1 MKKKNNARYV
11 GVKTNILN
19 NIDVEIPS
27 NQITFIGGQSGSGKS
42 SLAFQTI
49 ADISEYEFSML
60 DGKINKEYLFE
71 IERYNDIQ
79 MVISLEQ
86 LNFNVNA
93 KSSIMTYF
101 GLKKIIN
108 RIINYILLKNNQPVI
123 NLSLYNYCG
132 DCEGKGNKKVID
144 LSSIIESN
152 KRLVE
157 LPFKHW
163 QNSYC
168 DFYKQLLTFKLREL
182 NIDEYKT
189 FNELNAREKSAILY
203 GKQENKYKIVY
214 KYLGKNRTKTIK
226 FNGII
231 DEFYRN
237 TFNLNYEQYTKPI
250 LCELCNGARFDKR
263 ILGTHLINGA
273 TVQDFL
279 LMSFEELLQYISL
292 DEFKETHINRNVE
305 LLQRYL
311 KICCKLG
318 LSYLNLSRGITT
330 LSGGEFQR
338 LRLAKIFDGSIC
350 GITLVLDEPSSSL
363 YPDEI
368 KVIAELIKELKKK
381 NTIIIVD
388 HNFAMEEIA
397 DAFYYLQR
405 NESSG
410 KSGLVKKEVLKQSQI
425 YELCPKFFL
434 GRELRCI
441 ELKNTFVKFKGSLQ
455 IPDKTLVS
463 ICGQSGSGKSILL
476 KELIQYSLD
485 DYIYVSQKP
494 IKGNITSSIGTYLG
508 LTNEI
513 KKIFI
518 KNTKIKQDDFQKN
531 KCSKC
536 KGVGVVSINTYYDT
550 PYYTV
555 CDSCKGSGY
564 SNIFSDYKIGGFSY
578 DDMLLKP
585 IDEILRL
592 EEEYLSGKLKDKL
605 QDLSDIGLGYLN
617 LNRRISTLSG
627 GENQRIKLMKALWKK
642 INFIGL
648 DEPCQGL
655 DEKSIKKFLEFIY
668 NDISINGRTYIVAEH
683 NITFLKY
690 SSYLIE
696 LVRNCGYTT
705 IIYNGRT
712 DKINE
717 CKDSAIAKW
726 L

>member
-60 DGKINKEYLFE
+60 DGKINKEYSFE

-86 LNFNVNA
+86 LNFNVNV

-108 RIINYILLKNNQPVI
+108 RIINYILLKNNQPIV

-132 DCEGKGNKKVID
+132 NCEGKGIKKVID
-144 LSSIIESN
+144 LSNIIESN

-168 DFYKQLLTFKLREL
+168 DFYKQLLTLELRKL

-189 FNELNAREKSAILY
+189 FNELNTREKSAILY

-214 KYLGKNRTKTIK
+214 KYLGKSRTKTIQ

-231 DEFYRN
+231 DEFYGN

-263 ILGTHLINGA
+263 ILGTNLTSGV

-292 DEFKETHINRNVE
+292 DEFKEKHIYRNIE

-350 GITLVLDEPSSSL
+350 GITVVLDEPSSSL

-368 KVIAELIKELKKK
+368 KIVAELIKELREK
-381 NTIIIVD
+381 NTVIIVD
-388 HNFAMEEIA
+388 HNCAMEKIA
-397 DAFYYLQR
+397 DVFYYLKR
-405 NESSG
+405 SEVSG
-410 KSGLVKKEVLKQSQI
+410 KSELVKKEVLKKSQI
-425 YELCPKFFL
+425 YKLAPKFFL
-434 GRELRCI
+434 GYEPRGI
-441 ELKNTFVKFKGSLQ
+441 ELKNDFVKFKGSIH
-455 IPDKTLVS
+455 IPKKSLVS
-463 ICGQSGSGKSILL
+463 ICGQSGSGKSIIL
-476 KELIQYSLD
+476 KELIHFSLD

-494 IKGNITSSIGTYLG
+494 IKGNITSSVGTYLG
-508 LTNEI
+508 LINEI

-518 KNTKIKQDDFQKN
+518 KNTKIKQDDFRKN
-531 KCSKC
+531 KCNKC
-536 KGVGVVSINTYYDT
+536 KGLGIVSINTYYDT

-564 SNIFSDYKIGGFSY
+564 NNIFSESEIGGFSY
-578 DDMLLKP
+578 EDMLLKP
-585 IDEILRL
+585 IDEILSL
-592 EEEYLSGKLKDKL
+592 EKCLAGRLKDKL
-605 QDLSDIGLGYLN
+605 QELSDIGLGYLT

-627 GENQRIKLMKALWKK
+627 GENQRIKLIKAIWKK
-642 INFIGL
+642 TGFIGL

-655 DEKSIKKFLEFIY
+655 DEKSIKKFLEFMY

-683 NITFLKY
+683 NIIFLKY

-696 LVRNCGYTT
+696 LVRNNDSTE
-705 IIYNGRT
+705 IVYNGRT
-712 DKINE
+712 DKIKE
-717 CKDSAIAKW
+717 CNASAIAKW

>member
-1 MKKKNNARYV
+1 MKKNNNARYV
-11 GVKTNILN
+11 GVKTNVLN
-19 NIDVEIPS
+19 NIDVQIPS

-60 DGKINKEYLFE
+60 GGRMNKEYSFE
-71 IERYNDIQ
+71 IESYNDIQ
-79 MVISLEQ
+79 MVIPLEQ
-86 LNFNVNA
+86 LNFNVNV

-108 RIINYILLKNNQPVI
+108 RIINYILLKNDQPAV
-123 NLSLYNYCG
+123 NLSLYNYCLE
-132 DCEGKGNKKVID
+132 CEGKGIKKVID
-144 LSSIIESN
+144 LSAIIESN
-152 KRLVE
+152 KRLID

-168 DFYKQLLTFKLREL
+168 DFYRQLLAFELCEL
-182 NIDEYKT
+182 NIDECKT
-189 FNELNAREKSAILY
+189 FNELNAREKGAILY
-203 GKQENKYKIVY
+203 GKKENRYKIIY
-214 KYLGKNRTKTIK
+214 KYLGKNRSKTIK

-237 TFNLNYEQYTKPI
+237 TFNLNYEQYTKPS
-250 LCELCNGARFDKR
+250 LCELCNGSRFNKK
-263 ILGTHLINGA
+263 ILDTHLTRGT

-279 LMSFEELLQYISL
+279 LMPFEDLLQYISL

-350 GITLVLDEPSSSL
+350 GITVVLDEPSSSL

-368 KVIAELIKELKKK
+368 KIVTELIKELREK
-381 NTIIIVD
+381 NTVIIVD

-397 DAFYYLQR
+397 DVFYYLKR
-405 NESSG
+405 SEVSG
-410 KSGLVKKEVLKQSQI
+410 KSELVKKEILKKSQI
-425 YELCPKFFL
+425 CKLAPKFFL
-434 GRELRCI
+434 GYEPRCI
-441 ELKNTFVKFKGSLQ
+441 ELKNEFVKFKGSIH
-455 IPDKTLVS
+455 IPKKSLVS
-463 ICGQSGSGKSILL
+463 ICGQSGSGKSIIL
-476 KELIQYSLD
+476 KELLPFSLD

-494 IKGNITSSIGTYLG
+494 IKGNITSSVGTYLG
-508 LTNEI
+508 LISEI
-513 KKIFI
+513 KKMFI
-518 KNTKIKQDDFQKN
+518 KNTKIKQEDFQKN
-531 KCSKC
+531 KCNKC
-536 KGVGVVSINTYYDT
+536 KGLGIVSINTYYDT

-555 CDSCKGSGY
+555 CDSCEGSGC
-564 SNIFSDYKIGGFSY
+564 NNLFSKCEIGGFSY
-578 DDMLLKP
+578 EDMLLKP

-592 EEEYLSGKLKDKL
+592 EECLSGKLKDKL
-605 QDLSDIGLGYLN
+605 QELSNIGLGYLT
-617 LNRRISTLSG
+617 LNRRVSTLSG
-627 GENQRIKLMKALWKK
+627 GENQRIKLIKALWKK
-642 INFIGL
+642 TGFIGL

-655 DEKSIKKFLEFIY
+655 DEKSIKKFLEFMY

-683 NITFLKY
+683 NIIFLKY

-696 LVRNCGYTT
+696 LVRNSDSTE
-705 IIYNGRT
+705 IVYNGRT
-712 DKINE
+712 DKIKE
-717 CKDSAIAKW
+717 CNVSAIAKW

>member
-1 MKKKNNARYV
+1 MKKNNNARYV
-11 GVKTNILN
+11 GVKTNVLN
-19 NIDVEIPS
+19 NIDVQIPS

-60 DGKINKEYLFE
+60 GGRMNKEYSFE
-71 IERYNDIQ
+71 IESYNDIQ
-79 MVISLEQ
+79 MVIPLEQ
-86 LNFNVNA
+86 LNFNVNV

-108 RIINYILLKNNQPVI
+108 RIINYILLKNDQPAV
-123 NLSLYNYCG
+123 NLSLYNYCLE
-132 DCEGKGNKKVID
+132 CEGKGIKKVID
-144 LSSIIESN
+144 LSAIIESN
-152 KRLVE
+152 KRLID
-157 LPFKHW
+157 LPFRHW

-168 DFYKQLLTFKLREL
+168 DFYRQLLAFELCEL
-182 NIDEYKT
+182 NIDECKT

-203 GKQENKYKIVY
+203 GKKENRYKIIY
-214 KYLGKNRTKTIK
+214 KYLGKNRSKTIK

-237 TFNLNYEQYTKPI
+237 TFNLNYEQYTKPS
-250 LCELCNGARFDKR
+250 LCELCNGARFNKK
-263 ILGTHLINGA
+263 ILDTHLTRGT

-279 LMSFEELLQYISL
+279 LMPFEDLLQYISL
-292 DEFKETHINRNVE
+292 DEFKETHVNRNVE

-350 GITLVLDEPSSSL
+350 GITVVLDEPSSSL

-368 KVIAELIKELKKK
+368 KIVAGLIKELREK
-381 NTIIIVD
+381 NTVIVVD
-388 HNFAMEEIA
+388 HNFEMEEIA
-397 DAFYYLQR
+397 DVFYYLKR
-405 NESSG
+405 SEVSG
-410 KSGLVKKEVLKQSQI
+410 KSELVKKEVLKKSQI
-425 YELCPKFFL
+425 YKLAPKFFL
-434 GRELRCI
+434 GYEPRCI
-441 ELKNTFVKFKGSLQ
+441 ELKNEFVKFKGSIH
-455 IPDKTLVS
+455 IPKKSLVS
-463 ICGQSGSGKSILL
+463 ICGQSGSGKSIVL
-476 KELIQYSLD
+476 KELLPFSLD

-494 IKGNITSSIGTYLG
+494 IKGNITSSVGTYLG
-508 LTNEI
+508 LISEI

-518 KNTKIKQDDFQKN
+518 KNTKIKQEDFQKN
-531 KCSKC
+531 KCNKC
-536 KGVGVVSINTYYDT
+536 KGLGIVSINTYYDT

-555 CDSCKGSGY
+555 CDSCKGSGC
-564 SNIFSDYKIGGFSY
+564 NNLFSKCEIGGFSY
-578 DDMLLKP
+578 EDMLLKP

-592 EEEYLSGKLKDKL
+592 EECLAGRLKDKL
-605 QDLSDIGLGYLN
+605 QELSNIGLGYLT
-617 LNRRISTLSG
+617 LNRRVSTLSG
-627 GENQRIKLMKALWKK
+627 GENQRIKLIKALWKK
-642 INFIGL
+642 TGFIGL

-655 DEKSIKKFLEFIY
+655 DEKSIKKFLEYIY

-683 NITFLKY
+683 NIIFLKY

-696 LVRNCGYTT
+696 LARNNGYTE

-712 DKINE
+712 DKIKE
-717 CKDSAIAKW
+717 CNVSAIAKW

>member
-1 MKKKNNARYV
+1 MKKNNNARYV
-11 GVKTNILN
+11 GVKTNVLN
-19 NIDVEIPS
+19 NIDVQILS

-49 ADISEYEFSML
+49 ADISDYEFSML
-60 DGKINKEYLFE
+60 EGRMDKEYSFE
-71 IERYNDIQ
+71 LESYNDIQ

-86 LNFNVNA
+86 LNFNVNV

-108 RIINYILLKNNQPVI
+108 RIINYILLKNDQPAV
-123 NLSLYNYCG
+123 NLSLYNYCLE
-132 DCEGKGNKKVID
+132 CEGKGIKKVID

-152 KRLVE
+152 KRLID

-168 DFYKQLLTFKLREL
+168 DFYRQLLAFELRGL
-182 NIDEYKT
+182 NIDECKT
-189 FNELNAREKSAILY
+189 FNGLNAREKSAILY
-203 GKQENKYKIVY
+203 GQKENRYKIIY
-214 KYLGKNRTKTIK
+214 KYLGKNRSKTIK

-237 TFNLNYEQYTKPI
+237 TFNLNYEQYTKPS
-250 LCELCNGARFDKR
+250 LCELCNGARFNNQ
-263 ILGTHLINGA
+263 ILEAQLTRGT

-279 LMSFEELLQYISL
+279 LMPFEDLLQYISL

-350 GITLVLDEPSSSL
+350 RITVVLDEPSNSL

-368 KVIAELIKELKKK
+368 KIVAGLIKELREK
-381 NTIIIVD
+381 NTVIIVD
-388 HNFAMEEIA
+388 HNFAMEEIS
-397 DAFYYLQR
+397 DASYYLKR
-405 NESSG
+405 NEASG
-410 KSGLVKKEVLKQSQI
+410 KSDLVKKEDLEKSQI
-425 YELCPKFFL
+425 YKLTAIFFL
-434 GRELRCI
+434 GCETRCI
-441 ELKNTFVKFKGSLQ
+441 ELKNAFVKFKGILK
-455 IPDKTLVS
+455 IPNKTLVS
-463 ICGQSGSGKSILL
+463 ICGQSGVGKSIIL
-476 KELIQYSLD
+476 KEVLPFSLD

-494 IKGNITSSIGTYLG
+494 IKGNITSSVGTYLG
-508 LTNEI
+508 LISEI

-518 KNTKIKQDDFQKN
+518 KNTKIKQEDFQKN
-531 KCSKC
+531 KCNKC
-536 KGVGVVSINTYYDT
+536 KGLGIVSINTYYDV

-555 CDSCKGSGY
+555 CDSCKGSGC
-564 SNIFSDYKIGGFSY
+564 NNLFSKCEIGGFSY
-578 DDMLLKP
+578 EDMLLKP

-592 EEEYLSGKLKDKL
+592 EECLAGRLKDKL
-605 QDLSDIGLGYLN
+605 QELSDIGLGYLT

-627 GENQRIKLMKALWKK
+627 GENQRIKLIKALWKK
-642 INFIGL
+642 TGFIGL

-683 NITFLKY
+683 NIIFLKY

-696 LVRNCGYTT
+696 LVRNSGSTE
-705 IIYNGRT
+705 IVYNGRT
-712 DKINE
+712 DKIKE
-717 CKDSAIAKW
+717 CNASAIAKW

>member
-1 MKKKNNARYV
+1 MKKNNNARYV
-11 GVKTNILN
+11 GVKTNVLN
-19 NIDVEIPS
+19 NIDVQIPS

-60 DGKINKEYLFE
+60 GGRMNKEYSFE
-71 IERYNDIQ
+71 IESYNDIQ
-79 MVISLEQ
+79 MVIPLEQ
-86 LNFNVNA
+86 LNFNVNV

-108 RIINYILLKNNQPVI
+108 RIINYILLKNDQPAV
-123 NLSLYNYCG
+123 NLSLYNYCLE
-132 DCEGKGNKKVID
+132 CEGKGIKKVID
-144 LSSIIESN
+144 LSAIIESN
-152 KRLVE
+152 KRLID

-168 DFYKQLLTFKLREL
+168 DFYRQLLAFELCEL
-182 NIDEYKT
+182 NIDECKT
-189 FNELNAREKSAILY
+189 FNELNAREKGAILY
-203 GKQENKYKIVY
+203 GKKENRYKIIY
-214 KYLGKNRTKTIK
+214 KYLGKNRSKTIK

-237 TFNLNYEQYTKPI
+237 TFNLNYEQYTKPS
-250 LCELCNGARFDKR
+250 LCELCNGSRFNKK
-263 ILGTHLINGA
+263 ILDTHLTRGT

-279 LMSFEELLQYISL
+279 LMPFEDLLQYISL

-350 GITLVLDEPSSSL
+350 GITVVLDEPSSSL

-368 KVIAELIKELKKK
+368 KIVAELIKELREK
-381 NTIIIVD
+381 NTVIIVD
-388 HNFAMEEIA
+388 HNFEMEEIA
-397 DAFYYLQR
+397 DVFYYLKR
-405 NESSG
+405 SEVSG
-410 KSGLVKKEVLKQSQI
+410 KSELVKKEILKKSQI
-425 YELCPKFFL
+425 CKLAPKFFL
-434 GRELRCI
+434 GYEPRCI
-441 ELKNTFVKFKGSLQ
+441 ELKNEFVKFKGSIH
-455 IPDKTLVS
+455 IPKKSLVS
-463 ICGQSGSGKSILL
+463 ICGQSGAGKSIIL
-476 KELIQYSLD
+476 KELLSFSLD

-494 IKGNITSSIGTYLG
+494 IKGNITSSVGTYLG
-508 LTNEI
+508 LISEI
-513 KKIFI
+513 KKMFI
-518 KNTKIKQDDFQKN
+518 KNTKIKQEDFQKN
-531 KCSKC
+531 KCNKC
-536 KGVGVVSINTYYDT
+536 KGLGIVSINTYYDA

-555 CDSCKGSGY
+555 CDSCKGSGC
-564 SNIFSDYKIGGFSY
+564 NNLFSKYEIGGFSY
-578 DDMLLKP
+578 EDMLLKP

-592 EEEYLSGKLKDKL
+592 EECLSGKLKDKL
-605 QDLSDIGLGYLN
+605 QELSDIGLGYLT

-627 GENQRIKLMKALWKK
+627 GENQRIKLIKALWKK
-642 INFIGL
+642 TGFIGL

-655 DEKSIKKFLEFIY
+655 DEKSIKKFLEFMY

-683 NITFLKY
+683 NIIFLKY

-696 LVRNCGYTT
+696 LVRNSDSTE
-705 IIYNGRT
+705 IVYNGRT
-712 DKINE
+712 DKIKE
-717 CKDSAIAKW
+717 CNVSAIAKW